1 MRNRAAA
8 ARVTGPPTTRGTLRS
23 VDEDCLLCRAGVLVA
38 EQQRQRA
45 SVTCCNVPSP
55 PVSIILP
62 VFDEIANID
71 GVLNSLTEQR
81 YNGTLEIVAAD
92 GGSTDGTRERLDE
105 RAGQDPR
112 IITVD
117 NPQRR
122 QPTGLNLA
130 AKHATGEI
138 LVRADGH
145 TLYAT
150 DYVQRSVT
158 ALAETDAVAV
168 GGPMNPV
175 AEAGFA
181 VSVVGA
187 MNSPLVLPA
196 RFHHAEQRK
205 DVDTVYLGAFR
216 RSDFLAIGGFRT
228 FPSGTSEDADLY
240 ARWRSEGRTVIVDPT
255 INSEYTPRNSRGA
268 LWKQYFRYGMG
279 KAEMLWANRRLPSL
293 RPLAP
298 TLLILGFIT
307 FAILAVVTGVW
318 WPLAALA
325 GAWLLW
331 LLYVGIRSRASVV
344 GVAFAAA
351 IMHGSYGFGL
361 LWGLVRGPGPVR
373 RSMGD
378 R

>member
-1 MRNRAAA
+1 M
-8 ARVTGPPTTRGTLRS
+8 
-23 VDEDCLLCRAGVLVA
+23 
-38 EQQRQRA
+38 
-45 SVTCCNVPSP
+45 PSP

-62 VFDEIANID
+62 VFDEITNID
-71 GVLNSLTEQR
+71 AVLNSLAEQR
-81 YNGTLEIVAAD
+81 YNGTLEIVVAD
-92 GGSTDGTRERLDE
+92 GGSVDGTRERLEE
-105 RAGQDPR
+105 RASQDPR
-112 IITVD
+112 IVVVN

-122 QPTGLNLA
+122 QSSGLNLA
-130 AKHATGEI
+130 AERATGEI

-145 TLYAT
+145 TVYAT
-150 DYVQRSVT
+150 GYVQRSVT

-196 RFHHAEQRK
+196 RFHHAEQREE
-205 DVDTVYLGAFR
+205 VDTVYLGAFG
-216 RSDFLAIGGFRT
+216 RSDFLDIGGFRT

-240 ARWRSEGRTVIVDPT
+240 ARWRSEGRIVIVDPA
-255 INSEYTPRNSRGA
+255 IKSDYTPRSSPGA

-279 KAEMLWANRRLPSL
+279 KAEMLWANRRLPSI

-298 TLLILGFIT
+298 TLLILGLLT
-307 FAILAVVTGVW
+307 FAILAIVTGIW

-325 GAWLLW
+325 GAWLVW
-331 LLYVGIRSRASVV
+331 LLYVGVSSQASVF

-351 IMHGSYGFGL
+351 IMHGSYGIGL
-361 LWGLVRGPGPVR
+361 LWALLRGPDPVR
-373 RSMGD
+373 RTIGGS
-378 R
+378 

>member
-1 MRNRAAA
+1 M
-8 ARVTGPPTTRGTLRS
+8 PL
-23 VDEDCLLCRAGVLVA
+23 
-38 EQQRQRA
+38 
-45 SVTCCNVPSP
+45 P

-71 GVLNSLTEQR
+71 GVIDSLARQGYE
-81 YNGTLEIVAAD
+81 GSLEIVVAD
-92 GGSTDGTRERLDE
+92 GGSEDGTRERLDE
-105 RAGQDPR
+105 RAERDSR
-112 IITVD
+112 IVVID
-117 NPQRR
+117 NPLRR
-122 QPTGLNLA
+122 QPSGLNLA
-130 AKHATGEI
+130 AERASGEI

-150 DYVQRSVT
+150 DYVQRSVA

-175 AEAGFA
+175 ADGGFSA
-181 VSVVGA
+181 SVAGA

-196 RFHHAEQRK
+196 RFHHAEQREE
-205 DVDTVYLGAFR
+205 VDTVYLGAFR

-240 ARWRSEGRTVIVDPT
+240 ARWRSGGRTVVVDPT
-255 INSEYTPRNSRGA
+255 IISEYTPRGSPGA
-268 LWKQYFRYGMG
+268 LWNQYFRYGMG

-298 TLLILGFIT
+298 TLLIVGLIT
-307 FAILAVVTGVW
+307 FAILAIVTGVW

-325 GAWLLW
+325 GVWLLW
-331 LLYVGIRSRASVV
+331 LLYVGISSTASVV

-361 LWGLVRGPGPVR
+361 LWGLVRGPGRVR
-373 RSMGD
+373 RSIGAVV
-378 R
+378 RSP